1 MTKAYY
7 EATLKVILNE
17 LKNQK
22 DDPSRLN
29 FIKDKYSCKF
39 FKNDFKILNEE
50 NGEGKHFIY
59 SRFKTRGVECISYM
73 LEGFGFKRYT
83 EEDIKELKIMM
94 DEGNVP
100 EQNVL
105 LFGLEILLIRM
116 NFQKFLRVFIIILII
131 DEVNI

>member
-7 EATLKVILNE
+7 EATLKVIMNE

-22 DDPSRLN
+22 DDDSRLN

-39 FKNDFKILNEE
+39 AKMISKILNEE

-73 LEGFGFKRYT
+73 LEGFGLKDMT
-83 EEDIKELKIMM
+83 EENIKELKEMM

-100 EQNVL
+100 EQKCFTVWSGDITDKNEFSKV
-105 LFGLEILLIRM
+105 
-116 NFQKFLRVFIIILII
+116 
-131 DEVNI
+131 